1 MLVYFPLYFFNYY
14 LYINKYKLAKCDIM
28 RNLEIFKLDIIIEN
42 VLVDSE
48 DDELDTFKNILYKCY
63 DVDVSKEIIISKM
76 ILYYSQFDV
85 NPERVKS
92 KKDLIRRIIYSF
104 LKSTE
109 RLIIKDGITLDNF
122 FSDTFLLD
130 D

>member
-1 MLVYFPLYFFNYY
+1 
-14 LYINKYKLAKCDIM
+14 M